1 MNSKERVLKA
11 VAHLPTDRVP
21 VDYYSRSDVTNKLI
35 SYLNLNSEEELY
47 TRLGIDFRK
56 IPINMHDPIFEKKAT
71 GMLKDSSASYDRKY
85 VIYNDGRFEDEWG
98 IVLCPG
104 ANKVYNRWISGPFV
118 TTKDIDSF
126 TWPDLNSFDSVQT
139 LCSRV
144 LAYQNRFALMGEI
157 DLPFKICWHMRGFE
171 NYLCD
176 MTLDP
181 IFAKNLLKRIAI
193 YQKEKGMRFIRSG
206 IDIVGI
212 YGDVGMQDR
221 LLINPNTWR
230 KIEKPVLAEMIKA
243 FKKENPNILIFFHS
257 DGNITELIPD
267 MIEIGVDIIN
277 PIQPECMD
285 LVEIKRKYGDQITM
299 HGTISLQKTLP
310 KGSVED
316 VKREVYE
323 RIKTCGKN
331 GGLIICPSNRFQND
345 IPLENIV
352 AMYDAVLHYN
362 P

>member
-1 MNSKERVLKA
+1 
-11 VAHLPTDRVP
+11 
-21 VDYYSRSDVTNKLI
+21 
-35 SYLNLNSEEELY
+35 
-47 TRLGIDFRK
+47 
-56 IPINMHDPIFEKKAT
+56 MHDPIFEKKAT
-71 GMLKDSSASYDRKY
+71 GILKGSSSNSGRKF
-85 VIYNDGRFEDEWG
+85 VFYNDGRFEDEWG
-98 IVLCPG
+98 IVRCLG
-104 ANKVYNRWISGPFV
+104 SDKVYERWISGPFV

-126 TWPDLNSFDSVQT
+126 AWPDLNSFNSVQT
-139 LCSRV
+139 LRSRV
-144 LAYQNRFALMGEI
+144 LAYQNQFALMGRI
-157 DLPFKICWHMRGFE
+157 DLPFKVCWHMRGFE

-181 IFAKNLLKRIAI
+181 IFAKNLTKRIAI
-193 YQKEKGMRFIRSG
+193 YQKEKGMRFIRAG
-206 IDIVGI
+206 VDIVGI
-212 YGDVGMQDR
+212 YGDVAMQDR
-221 LLINPNTWR
+221 LLMNPNTWR
-230 KIEKPVLAEMIKA
+230 EIEKPVLAKMIKA

-267 MIEIGVDIIN
+267 IIEIGVNIIN

-285 LVEIKRKYGDQITM
+285 PVEIKRKYGNQITM

-331 GGLIICPSNRFQND
+331 GGFIICPSNLFQND

-352 AMYDAVLHYN
+352 AMYDAVLH
-362 P
+362 